1 MLRLE
6 ADPPCGFCTYG
17 GRKRK
22 KKDEGGGKLGDAVR
36 DQVVTKNQKGREI
49 SVV

>member
-17 GRKRK
+17 GRKK

-36 DQVVTKNQKGREI
+36 DQVVTKNPKGREMSI
-49 SVV
+49 V